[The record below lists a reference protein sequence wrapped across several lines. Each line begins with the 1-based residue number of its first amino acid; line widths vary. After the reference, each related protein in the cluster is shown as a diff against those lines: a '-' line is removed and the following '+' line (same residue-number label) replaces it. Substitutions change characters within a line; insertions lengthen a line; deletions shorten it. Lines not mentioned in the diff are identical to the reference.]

1 MMSAAWGVGRLIE
14 ALETLIRLGRVS
26 HRRVFALLRRLQ
38 RTLSSLL
45 VLLDLREF
53 LLDMTGEG
61 EFGNTLSGERNFRCP
76 GSLRARTKQGD
87 PDGLP
92 WARNRRRGGS
102 RLVAA
107 MRHTVC
113 AFLVFAGSVRV
124 PIRRFHQL
132 AEALRVTFAQQVT
145 GLLPAENV
153 TRRHAP
159 RLTVIGLVTSQK
171 VQIETRMHESP
182 FFPLAQAEHF
192 SE

>member
-14 ALETLIRLGRVS
+14 TLATLIRLGRVS

-53 LLDMTGEG
+53 LLDMPAGSA
-61 EFGNTLSGERNFRCP
+61 FGNTLSGERDFRRH

-92 WARNRRRGGS
+92 WARNRRRGGR

-107 MRHTVC
+107 MRHTGC
-113 AFLVFAGSVRV
+113 EFLVFAG
-124 PIRRFHQL
+124 
-132 AEALRVTFAQQVT
+132 
-145 GLLPAENV
+145 
-153 TRRHAP
+153 
-159 RLTVIGLVTSQK
+159 
-171 VQIETRMHESP
+171 
-182 FFPLAQAEHF
+182 
-192 SE
+192 